1 MGSREGVKCQKE
13 QYVKIL
19 LHKRDGYMKKQTC
32 KIAMLNE
39 NGFMKMDLESLNLL
53 SIVGSRK

>member
-1 MGSREGVKCQKE
+1 MGSREGVKCQEE

-39 NGFMKMDLESLNLL
+39 NGFRVTEFTLD
-53 SIVGSRK
+53 SRK

>member
-39 NGFMKMDLESLNLL
+39 NGFGVTEFTLD
-53 SIVGSRK
+53 SRK